1 MKIGDFVRSAPLR
14 SPQHQAVLIKG
25 PNITLH
31 YPINNGNG
39 IGLNVLDMVPAAL
52 TGAEPEFHKGKHV
65 KYWLRCLKTL
75 LPSAYASQDS
85 QRMTLACFTL
95 SALDLLDALHGN
107 TSFEERQSY
116 VQWIYRCQHP
126 HGGFKGFTGAS
137 GGDASTYEG
146 NSWDPANLAATFFA
160 LSALMILDDDL
171 LRVRKFDCLR
181 WVRRLQ
187 RVDGGFGEALGK
199 NDAIEGGGDM
209 RHCYL
214 AAAVRWILR
223 RGEHQDGPDISCDNM
238 TNYIEQS
245 VVSAAS
251 Q

>member
-1 MKIGDFVRSAPLR
+1 M
-14 SPQHQAVLIKG
+14 
-25 PNITLH
+25 
-31 YPINNGNG
+31 
-39 IGLNVLDMVPAAL
+39 NVLDMAPGS
-52 TGAEPEFHKGKHV
+52 GASSEPEFHKAKHV
-65 KYWLRCLKTL
+65 RYWLRCLKTL
-75 LPSAYASQDS
+75 LPSAYESQDS

-107 TSFEERQSY
+107 TSVEERQSY

-126 HGGFKGFTGAS
+126 QGGFKGFTGAS
-137 GGDASTYEG
+137 GGDASSHEG
-146 NSWDPANLAATFFA
+146 KYWDPANLAATFFA

-171 LRVRKFDCLR
+171 LRVKKIDCLH

-187 RVDGGFGEALGK
+187 RADGGFGEALGK
-199 NDAIEGGGDM
+199 DDVIEGGGDM

-223 RGEHQDGPDISCDNM
+223 RGEHQNVPDINCDNV
-238 TNYIEQS
+238 TSYIEHS
-245 VVSAAS
+245 VVSLAS

>member
-1 MKIGDFVRSAPLR
+1 MNVRDMAPV
-14 SPQHQAVLIKG
+14 SIAS
-25 PNITLH
+25 
-31 YPINNGNG
+31 
-39 IGLNVLDMVPAAL
+39 
-52 TGAEPEFHKGKHV
+52 AEPEFQKGKHV
-65 KYWLRCLKTL
+65 RYWLRCLKTL

-107 TSFEERQSY
+107 TSHEERQSY

-126 HGGFKGFTGAS
+126 QGGFKGFTGAS
-137 GGDASTYEG
+137 SGDASCQEG
-146 NSWDPANLAATFFA
+146 RYWDPANLAATFFA
-160 LSALMILDDDL
+160 LSALMILDDNL
-171 LRVRKFDCLR
+171 LRVRKMDCLH

-187 RVDGGFGEALGK
+187 RADGGFGEALGK
-199 NDAIEGGGDM
+199 SDVIEGGGDM

-223 RGEHQDGPDISCDNM
+223 RGEHRNVPDINCENM
-238 TNYIEQS
+238 KNYIEQS
-245 VVSAAS
+245 VVSLAA